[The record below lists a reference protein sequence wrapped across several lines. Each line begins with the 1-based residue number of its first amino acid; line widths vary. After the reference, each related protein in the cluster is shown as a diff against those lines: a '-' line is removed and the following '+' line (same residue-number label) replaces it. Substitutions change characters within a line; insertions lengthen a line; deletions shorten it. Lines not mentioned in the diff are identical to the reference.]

1 MSGSRPS
8 VGIRISAEGA
18 DKARRDLEAVG
29 SAGDAAMRRVG
40 TASAAATPE
49 MQRLSV
55 ASDVANRTFTSMGG
69 SLGRVGATFSGVSG
83 VAAGLTAGFVALG
96 AAAAVS
102 ATAIAQA
109 GDAATATL
117 ARLTSATGGLGQA
130 QAVYQRL
137 FELSQQTG
145 VAVAES
151 AGSFQR
157 FSVAAKEI
165 GGTNDQVLKL
175 VAGIQKAGI
184 VAGASAQETGAA
196 VQQLGQALA
205 SGTLQGDEL
214 RSLLENMPQLAQA
227 LAREMGVGVGQLRQ
241 MGSEGK
247 LTADVVFPALLRAT
261 EKIGDE
267 FDKMPVT
274 MSRAKDILIAATQ
287 DFGERLDRITGLSQT
302 FARFMQQ
309 GASALRAAG
318 TAIAPNEREAADS
331 AVAAAL
337 RRQQQVA
344 AQVAAERAASAYGDV
359 PAGLA
364 EASRIAD
371 EELREALA
379 RQNAIRRDDR
389 ELQRAEAEAAAQQA
403 REAARTTATIGLRA
417 LASDLDAKVKARE
430 KYAERIRK
438 LDEMEARGG
447 TLPSGV
453 TFASL
458 RLAAEKEL
466 ADALEKTA
474 GAHARVAKEAA
485 DADSH
490 VKAYLKEQEKAAEAV
505 AKAQEKAAREIER
518 FHQRSFDAVANIGE
532 RAFDRVG
539 DALVQAFVS
548 GEGAAVNF
556 GGVLR
561 GVIASAVADIA
572 KLAVVNPILNSVFT
586 SSTGARPTLAGA
598 FGGSATSF
606 GGFGGLGSIVSS
618 GWDFLSGGG
627 YLAGGG
633 GLSGALFGTP
643 GSLTAGMGAFGE
655 AIPATAGMFGAGGSF
670 SFGSLGST
678 LGGIGGGFG
687 LGSTLGGFIANSRAQ
702 QQNAQIGAAL
712 GSLLGSFGGPL
723 GSLIG
728 GTLGGGLGGLIGP
741 GESVNAWGYALR
753 SNGPGDGAGAGTG
766 LQPIDRRYYNEAG
779 AQQFAQ
785 ADAAV
790 AAINAFLAQ
799 NNLLVGGAIGVGGN
813 KNGPEYGTNM
823 VGSFNEAFSKLWF
836 TSQDNAGLGSA
847 ISGRSFE
854 DPGKLQEFVQGFLA
868 IEATIQALTAET
880 VPAFTASLKAVNDN
894 FDAVSKQAKEL
905 GVSEAGLA
913 EARAKALDELQAQ
926 RVEVL
931 RQSDVSLYVR
941 NLAAAGNTQQ
951 AELARQAEAARLE
964 IEALGRALDAMALP
978 AEQRAARLLALEETQ
993 AAERLAII
1001 QRYGEQAAAA
1011 LRQAGGSIRQYL
1023 DNLASGTAAGASP
1036 TDRLAAAQVAFE
1048 RDRTLSMGG
1057 DRDALG
1063 RITGSA
1069 DALLAAG
1076 RDMYASGPGFQA
1088 LLESVKGG
1096 LGSLPVVQSYDA
1108 MQAASLAAIQQAI
1121 ESGTLNTATTIL
1133 PSGNIVQIAGGFSV
1147 AGVEIGLAAVNT
1159 TLGAM
1164 HVSQYAIGEATNAVL
1179 AVLGEI
1185 TASAAT
1191 GTVVGLAALNTSL
1204 HTINV
1209 SLADLNTSLHTIN
1222 VSTVTG
1228 LGGVADHVAAVN
1240 ASAVAGLGSVG
1251 SHINALN
1258 VSTVSGLS
1266 GLAEH
1271 VNAGTA
1277 ATVVGLGSL
1286 AGHING
1292 LNAATV
1298 VGLAALNTSLQTINA
1313 SLADLNTSLHTINV
1327 STVTGLA
1334 AVANHVAAVNAS
1346 TVAGLSSVAQHVAA
1360 GSAATTAALSAIH
1373 AKLGSPAANDNALL
1387 GPTLNLVQLGQAING
1402 NVAPLAGLAAIGNN
1416 ALLTVANHAAAGAAG
1431 LANVN
1436 ASLGAVDKS
1445 VRDVNT
1451 SLATVHGAIA
1461 NGLGAVAGHVAA
1473 LNVSTVAG
1481 LNGVA
1486 AQVDAGTA
1494 AAVVGLASIA
1504 GHINALNNTTVAG
1517 LSGVNV
1523 STVAGDAALN
1533 VSLATINASTVTGL
1547 ASVNTSLAAV
1557 NTMALSVGQ
1566 ATHSGLTAIYSALIF
1581 EMQSMRAELMQ
1592 LRATVQQGATVTAN
1606 ETRQA
1611 GLRVEGAVLEVK
1623 SAIRDAA

>member
-1 MSGSRPS
+1 MSGSRPT

-29 SAGDAAMRRVG
+29 TSGDAALRRVA

-55 ASDVANRTFTSMGG
+55 ASDVANRAFTGMGG
-69 SLGRVGATFSGVSG
+69 NLGRVGASFSGVAG
-83 VAAGLTAGFVALG
+83 VASGLTAGFVALG
-96 AAAAVS
+96 AAATVGAV
-102 ATAIAQA
+102 AIAKA

-130 QAVYQRL
+130 QQVYERL
-137 FELSQQTG
+137 FALSQQTG
-145 VAVAES
+145 IAVAES
-151 AGSFQR
+151 AGSFSR

-227 LAREMGVGVGQLRQ
+227 LARELGVGIGQLRQ

-247 LTADVVFPALLRAT
+247 LTADVVFPALLRAS
-261 EKIGDE
+261 EKISGE

-274 MSRAKDILIAATQ
+274 MGRARDVLLAATQ
-287 DFGERLDRITGLSQT
+287 DFGERLDRITGLSET
-302 FARFMQQ
+302 FSRFMQQ

-344 AQVAAERAASAYGDV
+344 AQVAAERSASAYGDV

-371 EELREALA
+371 EDLREALA
-379 RQNAIRRDDR
+379 RQNDIRRSDR
-389 ELQRAEAEAAAQQA
+389 ELQRADTQAAAQQA
-403 REAARTTATIGLRA
+403 REAARVTSTIALRD
-417 LASDLDAKVKARE
+417 LASDLDAKAKARE

-438 LDEMEARGG
+438 LDDLEAKGG
-447 TLPSGV
+447 TLPAGV

-458 RLAAEKEL
+458 RAAAEKEL
-466 ADALEKTA
+466 TEALEKTA
-474 GAHARVAKEAA
+474 DAHVRVAREAA
-485 DADSH
+485 DANNH
-490 VKAYLKEQEKAAEAV
+490 VLAYTKAQAKAADEV
-505 AKAQEKAAREIER
+505 AKAQAKAAEEIQR
-518 FHQRSFDAVANIGE
+518 FHTRSFDAVASIGE

-561 GVIASAVADIA
+561 GVIASAVADLA

-586 SSTGARPTLAGA
+586 SSAGLRPTLAGA
-598 FGGSATSF
+598 FGGGGTGF
-606 GGFGGLGSIVSS
+606 GNLGGLGSMASS
-618 GWDFLSGGG
+618 GWSFLSGGG
-627 YLAGGG
+627 YLAGGA
-633 GLSGALFGTP
+633 GLSGAMFGTP
-643 GSLTAGMGAFGE
+643 ASLTQGMGAFGE
-655 AIPATAGMFGAGGSF
+655 AIPATAGMFGTGGSF
-670 SFGSLGST
+670 GLGSLGGT

-687 LGSTLGGFIANSRAQ
+687 IGSALGGFIANSQAQ

-712 GSLLGSFGGPL
+712 GSLLGAFGGPL

-728 GTLGGGLGGLIGP
+728 GALGGGLGGLIGP
-741 GESVNAWGYALR
+741 GESVKGWSYAIRSTGPADGWEAGDALKMDNVFFNESGRAQFDQANATIEQVNAYLASRGLTV
-753 SNGPGDGAGAGTG
+753 AGA
-766 LQPIDRRYYNEAG
+766 RA
-779 AQQFAQ
+779 
-785 ADAAV
+785 
-790 AAINAFLAQ
+790 
-799 NNLLVGGAIGVGGN
+799 VGGN
-813 KNGPEYGTNM
+813 KDGPDASWG
-823 VGSFNEAFSKLWF
+823 GAASFADAFATLRF
-836 TSQDNAGLGSA
+836 GARDNDGLAAALGS
-847 ISGRSFE
+847 RSFA
-854 DPGKLQEFVQGFLA
+854 DPAKLQQFVEGFTEVQAA
-868 IEATIQALTAET
+868 IAAITAEA
-880 VPAFTASLKAVNDN
+880 VPAFTASLAAVNDN
-894 FDAVSKQAKEL
+894 FDGLSRRAQEL
-905 GVSEAGLA
+905 GVAETGLA
-913 EARAKALDELQAQ
+913 EARAKALDALQAQ
-926 RVEVL
+926 RVETL
-931 RQSDVSLYVR
+931 RQSDVSLFVR
-941 NLAAAGNTQQ
+941 NLVAAGNTQQ

-964 IEALGRALDAMALP
+964 LEGLGRALDAMALP
-978 AEQRAARLLALEETQ
+978 AEQRAARILALEETQ

-1001 QRYGEQAAAA
+1001 ERYGEQATAA

-1023 DNLASGTAAGASP
+1023 DGLATGTAAGASP
-1036 TDRLAAAQVAFE
+1036 TDRLAAAQAAFD
-1048 RDRTLSMGG
+1048 RDRTLSMAG

-1069 DALLAAG
+1069 DALLSAG
-1076 RDMYASGPGFQA
+1076 RDMFASSPAFQQI
-1088 LLESVKGG
+1088 LSSVTSG

-1147 AGVEIGLAAVNT
+1147 AGVEAGLAAVNA

-1251 SHINALN
+1251 SHVNALN

-1292 LNAATV
+1292 LNAATA
-1298 VGLAALNTSLQTINA
+1298 VGLAALSTSLHTINA
-1313 SLADLNTSLHTINV
+1313 SLAHLNTSLHTINV

-1387 GPTLNLVQLGQAING
+1387 GPTLNLVQIGQAING

-1436 ASLGAVDKS
+1436 ASLGTVDKS

-1461 NGLGAVAGHVAA
+1461 NGLSAVAGHVAA

-1481 LNGVA
+1481 LGGVA

-1581 EMQSMRAELMQ
+1581 EMQTMRAELAQ
-1592 LRATVQQGATVTAN
+1592 LRATVQQGATLVAQ
-1606 ETRQA
+1606 ETRA
-1611 GLRVEGAVLEVK
+1611 GTSATTEAVYAVR